1 LEEKLKEVLKNGKD
15 WARVNTSIRGIG
27 LLKLPTFRG
36 YPAKLVVE
44 INPIDEL
51 GRSTKR
57 RGLILK
63 STEELETFKKLLAE
77 DKLNSLLQNI
87 EKICGKIE
95 TKKEEII
102 QLD

>member
-1 LEEKLKEVLKNGKD
+1 MEEKLKEILENGKD
-15 WARVNTSIRGIG
+15 WARINTSIRGIG

-44 INPIDEL
+44 INPVDEL
-51 GRSTKR
+51 GRPTKR

-77 DKLNSLLQNI
+77 EKLISLLKNI
-87 EKICGKIE
+87 DGICGKPE
-95 TKKEEII
+95 KKEEII
-102 QLD
+102 EL